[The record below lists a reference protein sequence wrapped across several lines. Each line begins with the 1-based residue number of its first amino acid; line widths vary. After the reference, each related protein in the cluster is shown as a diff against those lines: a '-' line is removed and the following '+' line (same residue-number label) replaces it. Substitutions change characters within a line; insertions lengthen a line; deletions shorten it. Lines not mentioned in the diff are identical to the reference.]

1 MTAPVRT
8 LVWDLPT
15 RLFHWLL
22 AILILLQ
29 YGTAEWHWL
38 SMRWHVWLGYATLA
52 LLLFRVF
59 WGFAGSQ
66 TARFADFVRGPRRV
80 FVYMRELLAARATF
94 DAGHNPGHN
103 PMGGWSVLAMLL
115 CLLVQAITGL
125 FASNH
130 RRTEFGP
137 WALHVPEAWSQR
149 MTDIHKI
156 NQNVLLI
163 LIGLHI
169 AVVLAYWIGKNEN
182 LVGPMLHGRKS
193 LAPTAPLRFA
203 PALRALAILAI
214 AALIVLVVVGASAFV

>member
-1 MTAPVRT
+1 ILEEVVARLHLVVDAAQVHAHVRCGACHRRRTRSVCRGRSRRGCGRGAGRRSRGLIRLRRTRRAGTGEGGGEHPVATWHGGGSRHGKGNDAPVRNALQGRRSWGRIHWRVLEGTMTAPART

-15 RLFHWLL
+15 RLFHWAL

-103 PMGGWSVLAMLL
+103 PMGGWSVLAM
-115 CLLVQAITGL
+115 
-125 FASNH
+125 
-130 RRTEFGP
+130 
-137 WALHVPEAWSQR
+137 
-149 MTDIHKI
+149 
-156 NQNVLLI
+156 
-163 LIGLHI
+163 
-169 AVVLAYWIGKNEN
+169 
-182 LVGPMLHGRKS
+182 
-193 LAPTAPLRFA
+193 
-203 PALRALAILAI
+203 
-214 AALIVLVVVGASAFV
+214 